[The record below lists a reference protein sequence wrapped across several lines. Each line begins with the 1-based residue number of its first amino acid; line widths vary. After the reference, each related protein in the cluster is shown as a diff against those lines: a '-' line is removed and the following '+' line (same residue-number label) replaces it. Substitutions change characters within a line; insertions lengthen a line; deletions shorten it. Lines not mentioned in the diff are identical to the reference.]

1 MSSRIILWFAVVV
14 MAVEA
19 LIMNNIWALG
29 MGMGMVF
36 AIVGILLE
44 RKEHEN
50 PSS

>member
-1 MSSRIILWFAVVV
+1 MSARIILWFAVVV

-19 LIMNNIWALG
+19 LVMTNIWALG
-29 MGMGMVF
+29 LGIVF

>member
-1 MSSRIILWFAVVV
+1 MSARIILWFAVVF

-19 LIMNNIWALG
+19 LVMNNIWALG
-29 MGMGMVF
+29 LGIVF

-44 RKEHEN
+44 RKSYEN

>member
-14 MAVEA
+14 RAVEA
-19 LIMNNIWALG
+19 LVMNNIWALG
-29 MGMGMVF
+29 LGIVF

>member
-1 MSSRIILWFAVVV
+1 MSARIMIWFAVVV

-19 LIMNNIWALG
+19 LVMNNIWALG
-29 MGMGMVF
+29 LGIVF

-44 RKEHEN
+44 RKSYEN

>member
-1 MSSRIILWFAVVV
+1 MSARIILWFAVVV

-19 LIMNNIWALG
+19 LVMNNVWALG
-29 MGMGMVF
+29 MGLVF
-36 AIVGILLE
+36 ACVGILLE

>member
-19 LIMNNIWALG
+19 LVMNNIWAL
-29 MGMGMVF
+29 GMGMVF

>member
-1 MSSRIILWFAVVV
+1 MSARIILWFAVVV
-14 MAVEA
+14 MAIEA
-19 LIMNNIWALG
+19 LVMNNIWALG
-29 MGMGMVF
+29 MGIVF